1 MHGVKCLQ
9 RAFVLAMFLASFG
22 CGKKSES
29 TGQDPNKE
37 LTEQQK
43 QHVEDLNKQREAEW
57 GPQKK

>member
-1 MHGVKCLQ
+1 MAV
-9 RAFVLAMFLASFG
+9 AFAILLASFG

-43 QHVEDLNKQREAEW
+43 QHVDDLNKQRQEEW
-57 GPQKK
+57 GPAKK